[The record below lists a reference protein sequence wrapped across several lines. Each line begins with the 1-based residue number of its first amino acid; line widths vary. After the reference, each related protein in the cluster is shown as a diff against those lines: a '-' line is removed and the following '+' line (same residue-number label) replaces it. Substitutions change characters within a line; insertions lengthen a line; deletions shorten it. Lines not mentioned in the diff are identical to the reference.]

1 MQQRYR
7 LFTALVGLSIF
18 AITDAAFAQV
28 KAEAPKITVGGYL
41 TEVFKVQDRPNN
53 PTQVDRNSTALSADA
68 EIYFNLRSVLDNG
81 LIIGGRV
88 ELEASTEA
96 DQIDERYLTLERAD
110 IGKAE
115 FGSTDRATSK
125 MIYGAPTAIPGY
137 GTIDPTGAIAI
148 TLAPSGARTTG
159 NFSKFVGDDAE
170 GINLYTA
177 ADRYFGSKAGKGLML
192 GLSYVP
198 DGCEDFSQATGAAGS
213 NVTGGSGRSCGG
225 GFGRTTDAGQFSN
238 VYHLGANYVESFG
251 VFDVGLYAGYARYAI
266 EANTTSGG
274 ATLFQ
279 QQGLQAYA
287 FGGMLTY
294 NISGGSAVQV
304 GGLYKNE
311 ETGSKNPSTGLGG
324 DKRDVYT
331 AGTRYISNGVNPGSY
346 SLGIDYARSKTD
358 QGNTAG
364 VVTAGRDTYTW
375 VSAGATYQLGPG
387 VLGFAGLGRYEY
399 EDAVAPTAATNNDS
413 KVNFGLLG
421 MRVDF

>member
-1 MQQRYR
+1 MQQHLR
-7 LFTALVGLSIF
+7 LYSALVGLSAL
-18 AITDAAFAQV
+18 AIADASFAQV

-41 TEVFKVQDRPNN
+41 AEVFKVQDRPNN

-68 EIYFNLRSVLDNG
+68 EIWFNLRSVLDNG
-81 LIIGGRV
+81 LVIGGRV

-96 DQIDERYLTLERAD
+96 DQIDERYLILERSD
-110 IGKAE
+110 LGRVE
-115 FGSTDRATSK
+115 LGSTDRATSK
-125 MIYGAPTAIPGY
+125 MVYGAPIAIPGY
-137 GTIDPTGAIAI
+137 GTVDPSGPIAI
-148 TLAPSGARTTG
+148 TLAPTGARTAG
-159 NFSKFVGDDAE
+159 NYSKFVGDDAE

-198 DGCEDFSQATGAAGS
+198 DGCEDFSQATGTAAA
-213 NVTGGSGRSCGG
+213 NVTAGSGRSCGG
-225 GFGRTTDAGQFSN
+225 GFGSTVNAGQFSN
-238 VYHLGANYVESFG
+238 VYTVGANYVESFG
-251 VFDVGLYAGYARYAI
+251 SLDIGLYAGYVRYSI

-274 ATLFQ
+274 ATIFKQ
-279 QQGLQAYA
+279 NGLQGYA

-294 NISGGSAVQV
+294 NIQGGSAVQV

-311 ETGSKNPSTGLGG
+311 ETGSKNPATGLGG
-324 DKRDVYT
+324 DQRDVYT
-331 AGTRYISNGVNPGSY
+331 AGARYISDGTRTGSY
-346 SLGIDYARSKTD
+346 SLGVDYARTKTD
-358 QGNTAG
+358 QGNAAG
-364 VVTAGRDTYTW
+364 VVVVGRDSYTW

-399 EDAVAPTAATNNDS
+399 EDAVAPTAAVNNDS